1 MALKITDEQNYQD
14 IADAIR
20 NKLGNSDTFLPS
32 EMADAIESIPTGGST
47 EMKTI
52 FIDYDG
58 TVLHEYTQAE
68 VDALTALPA
77 LPAHE
82 GLTCQGWNWTL
93 AELQAF
99 QKPAV
104 VGANFITDDGK
115 TRVYITIP
123 ENDRYVKASL
133 SGSSTF
139 NCTVDW
145 GDGSTSELTRG
156 SRYAE
161 HTYSSGGDYVISFE
175 VTGGKPSITG
185 AYNTGSQ
192 LLYSGQTGGCPYG
205 AIANIHKIE
214 LGTDI
219 DVGSYGIAEVKNLK
233 SITIPSEMSFGENA
247 FSSCYSLQAIVF
259 PRTEFTCGEYTFHSA
274 YSLKTVALAPGML
287 MIPASFTTECNSLE
301 RISLPDSITEIQNS
315 AFNNCS
321 ALNELYIPDNV
332 QTIGRNAFT
341 YVGSLSETVVLPSS
355 LTSIGN
361 QAFAHTNFEK
371 LVINGALVLGSSAFA
386 YNSRLKEVEI
396 NSVIATWNSDML
408 SNCVS
413 LKKITVAEGNE
424 TLGDLFAYKDCNL
437 EEVVLPDS
445 LKTLSKE
452 AVANCN
458 ILTEISIPQGV
469 TGIEEYA
476 FSNCHNL
483 NNMVI
488 PEGVTTIE
496 TYAFSSMESLTDI
509 VFLGDIAEIKKNA
522 FNMTYG
528 LTNMDLT
535 HCTSVPVLENT
546 NAFVLNSTRLK
557 IKVPAALYND
567 WIAADK
573 WSSIANYIVSA

>member
-1 MALKITDEQNYQD
+1 
-14 IADAIR
+14 
-20 NKLGNSDTFLPS
+20 
-32 EMADAIESIPTGGST
+32 
-47 EMKTI
+47 
-52 FIDYDG
+52 
-58 TVLHEYTQAE
+58 
-68 VDALTALPA
+68 
-77 LPAHE
+77 
-82 GLTCQGWNWTL
+82 
-93 AELQAF
+93 
-99 QKPAV
+99 
-104 VGANFITDDGK
+104 
-115 TRVYITIP
+115 
-123 ENDRYVKASL
+123 
-133 SGSSTF
+133 
-139 NCTVDW
+139 
-145 GDGSTSELTRG
+145 
-156 SRYAE
+156 
-161 HTYSSGGDYVISFE
+161 
-175 VTGGKPSITG
+175 
-185 AYNTGSQ
+185 
-192 LLYSGQTGGCPYG
+192 
-205 AIANIHKIE
+205 
-214 LGTDI
+214 
-219 DVGSYGIAEVKNLK
+219 
-233 SITIPSEMSFGENA
+233 
-247 FSSCYSLQAIVF
+247 
-259 PRTEFTCGEYTFHSA
+259 
-274 YSLKTVALAPGML
+274 
-287 MIPASFTTECNSLE
+287 
-301 RISLPDSITEIQNS
+301 
-315 AFNNCS
+315 
-321 ALNELYIPDNV
+321 
-332 QTIGRNAFT
+332 
-341 YVGSLSETVVLPSS
+341 
-355 LTSIGN
+355 
-361 QAFAHTNFEK
+361 
-371 LVINGALVLGSSAFA
+371 
-386 YNSRLKEVEI
+386 
-396 NSVIATWNSDML
+396 ML